1 MKTTFINLFHFLRA
15 HPVLTAMLIGVL
27 WVACVRAYYWLK
39 PWLPYRI
46 RLFLRRRLAK
56 RQRARNRETWPI
68 LESAGQKP
76 AWFQGWPEGQRFAF
90 VLTHD
95 VELQKG
101 LDRVRPLAELEMAHG
116 FRSSFNFIPEGPYEV
131 PAELREWLLKNG
143 FEVGIHDHRHDGK
156 LYNSRGDFLAS
167 AARINH
173 FLAEWKVGGFRS
185 GFMLRNLEWID
196 DLNIQ
201 YDASTFDTDP
211 FEPQPEGV
219 NTIFPFWHHG
229 APGRGYMELPY
240 TLAQDSTLFVVLHE
254 TTDAVWRRKLDWIA
268 ARNGVALVNV
278 HPDYLALDGGK
289 PAVGEFPVEVYSGFL
304 KWVRETHGGQCWR
317 PLPRDLAEHCRRQI
331 FAARPEPPARPSHGA
346 RPASASE
353 APVA

>member
-1 MKTTFINLFHFLRA
+1 VKITLVNLFNFLRA

-27 WVACVRAYYWLK
+27 WVACVRIYYWLK

-46 RLFLRRRLAK
+46 RLILRRRVAK
-56 RQRARNRETWPI
+56 RQRARHRDTWPI
-68 LESAGQKP
+68 LESAGRRP
-76 AWFQGWPEGQRFAF
+76 EWFKGWPDGRRFAF

-101 LDRVRPLAELEMAHG
+101 LDRVRQLAELEMAHG

-131 PAELREWLLKNG
+131 PAELREWLVQNG

-156 LYNSRGDFLAS
+156 LYNSREDFVAS

-173 FLAEWKVGGFRS
+173 FLAEWKACGFRS

-196 DLNIQ
+196 DLNIR

-211 FEPQPEGV
+211 FEPQPEGA
-219 NTIFPFWHHG
+219 NTIFPFWHKG

-240 TLAQDSTLFVVLHE
+240 TLVQDSTLFLLLQE
-254 TTDAVWRRKLDWIA
+254 KTDAVWRQKLDWIA
-268 ARNGVALVNV
+268 AHNGVALINV
-278 HPDYLALDGGK
+278 HPDYLGFEGK
-289 PAVGEFPVEVYSGFL
+289 RMELGEFPVAIYSDFL
-304 KWVRETHGGQCWR
+304 KWVKETHGDQCWH
-317 PLPRDLAEHCRRQI
+317 PLPRDLAEHCRQQI
-331 FAARPEPPARPSHGA
+331 FEAWPELAARPDPDVLTSPESR
-346 RPASASE
+346 
-353 APVA
+353 APLT